1 MADAHG
7 GMVWGVGRRK
17 ESVARVR
24 LKAGTGVLKVNGKEP
39 KEYFRSV
46 RDQTVIRQPLAV
58 NPGTQYDV
66 LVNVSGG
73 GSTGQAGAIVMGI
86 ARAMAKTEPALGP
99 KLRAQGFL
107 TRDSRMVERKK
118 YGQRKARRRFQYSK
132 R

>member
-24 LKAGTGVLKVNGKEP
+24 LKAGTGVLKVNGKEAD
-39 KEYFRSV
+39 EYFRSD
-46 RDQTVIRQPLAV
+46 RDRASIRQPMAV
-58 NPGTQYDV
+58 TLDVKYDV
-66 LVNVSGG
+66 LAKVSGG

-86 ARAMAKTEPALGP
+86 ARAMAKVEPTLGP

-118 YGQRKARRRFQYSK
+118 YGRRKARRRFQYSK

>member
-17 ESVARVR
+17 EAVARVR
-24 LKAGTGVLKVNGKEP
+24 LKAGTGVLKVNGKEAN
-39 KEYFRSV
+39 EYFRSD
-46 RDQTVIRQPLAV
+46 RDRASIRQPLAV
-58 NPGTQYDV
+58 HADTKYDI
-66 LVNVSGG
+66 LVKVTGG

-86 ARAMAKTEPALGP
+86 ARAMAKVEPALGP
-99 KLRAQGFL
+99 KLRAAGFL

-118 YGQRKARRRFQYSK
+118 YGQKKARRRFQYSK